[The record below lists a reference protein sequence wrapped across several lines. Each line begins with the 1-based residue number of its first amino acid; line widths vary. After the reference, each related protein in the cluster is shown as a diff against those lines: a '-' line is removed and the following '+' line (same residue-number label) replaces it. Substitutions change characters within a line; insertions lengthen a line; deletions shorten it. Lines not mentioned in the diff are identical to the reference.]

1 MRKLIALIL
10 SAALLLCCVPAMAE
24 EAAPVKTGL
33 SIITN
38 MTADKQTNINL
49 TAVTVDDNGVIT
61 ACVIDYIQAKVAVD
75 GTGVIT
81 TELGYNFLSK
91 HEKLD
96 DYGMR
101 PVSTI
106 GKEWF
111 EQAQAFAAYC
121 VGKTVEEVK
130 GIALNESGYPADADL
145 AAGCTMKVTEYIAGV
160 EDAVAK
166 AAHIGAKKG
175 DVLKLT
181 QVTVLD
187 KAVNATAEKEGNFQ
201 VYGHAAAITLAGDVV
216 SSIVIDEVQAAANF
230 DATGAL
236 TSDISAEYLTK
247 LEKGD
252 AYGMKPV
259 SPIGKEWFE
268 QSAAFCAY
276 VTGKTLTE
284 ATGIAM
290 NESGYPTDADLTA
303 GCTMNV
309 SAMVE
314 LIEKAK

>member
-10 SAALLLCCVPAMAE
+10 SVALLLCCVPAMAE

-33 SIITN
+33 SMITN
-38 MTADKQTNINL
+38 MTNAKQTNINL
-49 TAVTVDDNGVIT
+49 TAVTVDENGVIT

-75 GTGVIT
+75 ETGVIT
-81 TELGYNFLSK
+81 TEKGFNFLSK

-101 PVSTI
+101 PVSSI
-106 GKEWF
+106 SKEWF

-130 GIALNESGYPADADL
+130 GIALNEGGYPVDADL

-166 AAHIGAKKG
+166 AEYIGAKKG

-187 KAVNATAEKEGNFQ
+187 KAVNATAEKNGNFQ
-201 VYGHAAAITLAGDVV
+201 VYGHAAAITLNGETIT
-216 SSIVIDEVQAAANF
+216 SCVIDAVQAAANF

-236 TSDISAEYLTK
+236 TSDISAEFLTK
-247 LEKGD
+247 IEKGD
-252 AYGMKPV
+252 AYGMRPA
-259 SPIGKEWFE
+259 SAISKEWFE
-268 QSAAFCAY
+268 QAAAFCAY

-284 ATGIAM
+284 ATGIAI
-290 NESGYPTDADLTA
+290 NEGGYPTDADLTA
-303 GCTMNV
+303 GCTMKV
-309 SAMVE
+309 KSMIE